1 MPMHGVDLVGINKMY
16 GSFHAVKDVDLSLG
30 HDEFVVLVG
39 PSGCGKTTTLRMVA
53 GLESISSGE
62 LSIQGRRAN
71 ELSPAQRDIAMVF
84 QNYALYPNMNV
95 YENMAFGL
103 RNRGFPKAQVDREIK
118 RAAEVLALGK
128 LLERKPRQLS
138 GGQQQR
144 VALGRCLVRH
154 PKLFLFDEPLS
165 NLDAKLRLEMRQEL
179 KRLKSRITATSIYV
193 THDQIEA
200 MTLGDRVVVMAN
212 GEVQQAGTPEDIYH
226 RPKNIFVATFIGS
239 PPMNIV
245 EADLS
250 SSGDR
255 LFLTTGDLKIA
266 VPGHLKEV
274 AAKLPGKVL
283 IGLRPEHITLSDA
296 ASPDSFVKGSVDL
309 TELLG
314 SEQLVQVRTGE
325 KQLTVTR
332 VDPFYRLAAGQPV
345 SLTIPAE
352 EIHLFDPRTQESI
365 SAAITPN
372 RRAVANSNAA

>member
-1 MPMHGVDLVGINKMY
+1 MQGVDLVGINKMY
-16 GSFHAVKDVDLSLG
+16 GSFHAVKDVELSFG

-53 GLESISSGE
+53 GLETISTGS
-62 LSIQGRRAN
+62 LTIRGRHAN
-71 ELSPAQRDIAMVF
+71 HLTPAQRDIAMVF

-103 RNRGFPKAQVDREIK
+103 RNRGVSNDQVDREIK
-118 RAAEVLALGK
+118 RAADVLALER
-128 LLERKPRQLS
+128 LLDRKPRQLS

-193 THDQIEA
+193 THDQVEA

-212 GEVQQAGTPEDIYH
+212 GQVQQAGTPEDIYH
-226 RPKNIFVATFIGS
+226 RPRNIFVATFIGS
-239 PPMNIV
+239 PPMNII
-245 EADLS
+245 EASLS
-250 SSGDR
+250 SIGDMLHFISGDFK
-255 LFLTTGDLKIA
+255 LQ
-266 VPGHLKEV
+266 VPGHLV
-274 AAKLPGKVL
+274 NIVTRLPGKALV
-283 IGLRPEHITLSDA
+283 GVRPEHITIEN
-296 ASPDSFVKGSVDL
+296 SPSQNAFVHGTVDL

-314 SEQLVQVRTGE
+314 SEQLVQVRTGD

-332 VDPFYRLAAGQPV
+332 VDPFRKLPAGHPV
-345 SLTIPAE
+345 SLAVAAE
-352 EIHLFDPRTQESI
+352 EIHVFDPATQQSV
-365 SAAITPN
+365 SAD
-372 RRAVANSNAA
+372 AVSTRHSLTRVNAA

>member
-1 MPMHGVDLVGINKMY
+1 MHGVELVGINKMY
-16 GSFHAVKDVDLSLG
+16 GAVHAVKNVDLTLR

-53 GLESISSGE
+53 GLESISSGN
-62 LSIQGRRAN
+62 LLIQGRRAN
-71 ELSPAQRDIAMVF
+71 ELSPAERDIAMVF

-103 RNRGFPKAQVDREIK
+103 RNRGVARDQVDREIK
-118 RAAEVLALGK
+118 RAADVLALEK
-128 LLERKPRQLS
+128 LLDRKPRQLS

-193 THDQIEA
+193 THDQVEA

-239 PPMNIV
+239 PPMNII
-245 EADLS
+245 ETDLS
-250 SSGDR
+250 SIADR
-255 LFLTTGDLKIA
+255 LHFTSGELKLP
-266 VPGHLKEV
+266 VPDHLKEAV
-274 AAKLPGKVL
+274 SRLPGKAL
-283 IGLRPEHITLSDA
+283 LGLRPEHINLETGPARDA
-296 ASPDSFVKGSVDL
+296 FTKGVVDL

-314 SEQLVQVRTGE
+314 SEQLVQARVGE
-325 KQLTVTR
+325 EQFTITR
-332 VDPFYRLAAGQPV
+332 VDPFRRLSPGQLVHLTV
-345 SLTIPAE
+345 SADE
-352 EIHLFDPRTQESI
+352 VHVFDPRTQESV
-365 SAAITPN
+365 SAAATHN
-372 RRAVANSNAA
+372 RRATTDINAA

>member
-1 MPMHGVDLVGINKMY
+1 MQGVDLVGINKEY
-16 GSFHAVKDVDLSLG
+16 GSFHAVKNVDLSFG

-53 GLESISSGE
+53 GLETITSGT
-62 LSIQGRRAN
+62 LSIRGLRAN
-71 ELSPAQRDIAMVF
+71 DLSPAQRDIAMVF

-103 RNRGFPKAQVDREIK
+103 RNRGMPNDQVDREIK
-118 RAAEVLALGK
+118 RAAEVLALEK

-193 THDQIEA
+193 THDQVEA

-239 PPMNIV
+239 PPMNII
-245 EADLS
+245 EATIS
-250 SSGDR
+250 S
-255 LFLTTGDLKIA
+255 TGDELSFTA
-266 VPGHLKEV
+266 GDLNLPVPGHLKDV
-274 AAKLPGKVL
+274 VTKLSGKALV
-283 IGLRPEHITLSDA
+283 GLRPEYITLDTSSSSGA
-296 ASPDSFVKGSVDL
+296 FVTGTVDL

-332 VDPFYRLAAGQPV
+332 VDPFRRLSTGQTV
-345 SLTIPAE
+345 SLTVPDE
-352 EIHLFDPRTQESI
+352 EIHVFDPRTQESV
-365 SAAITPN
+365 SATVTSS
-372 RRAVANSNAA
+372 RRATAKVHAA